1 VITALLGGVIGI
13 VLGLVLG
20 LLLIARVNEIAFA
33 VPIGQLVI
41 FAIATIVVGILAAVF
56 PARRAARLNVLE
68 ALQYE

>member
-1 VITALLGGVIGI
+1 
-13 VLGLVLG
+13 VLG